1 MDGNLLAE
9 QPDLTCKCAA
19 IRNKVEVALMLTTND
34 RQSI

>member
-19 IRNKVEVALMLTTND
+19 IRNKAEVTLMLKTND
-34 RQSI
+34 KQSI